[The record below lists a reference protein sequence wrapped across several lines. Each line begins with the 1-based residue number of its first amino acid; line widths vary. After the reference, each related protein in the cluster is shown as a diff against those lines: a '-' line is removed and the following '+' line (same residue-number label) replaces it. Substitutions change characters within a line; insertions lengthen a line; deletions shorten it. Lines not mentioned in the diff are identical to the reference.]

1 MWAKSSWCLDQR
13 RRTRAGAGG
22 PSGPG
27 KRDAGGPR
35 IVLVTR
41 LSHISPSIITL
52 CPLSPEGLHPDDLSP
67 ALFCLLRQGCPLP
80 PFLPSEEVGK

>member
-13 RRTRAGAGG
+13 RRTRAEAGR
-22 PSGPG
+22 PSGP
-27 KRDAGGPR
+27 REERHRGPR
-35 IVLVTR
+35 CAGLQT
-41 LSHISPSIITL
+41 LHISSSVIML
-52 CPLSPEGLHPDDLSP
+52 CPLSPEGLHPDSLSP